1 MFRKITLL
9 AIKLKGVFFLKDEDR
24 KRLIINNYQLLSN
37 KYDDFYT
44 QSTQLST
51 AIEEKDFEQIITLF
65 HKRQEIIE
73 QIERIERNLTEYI
86 NRFGF
91 SWQELGVNSEK
102 LIQKIKVIIELD
114 KTNQQKLYKLND
126 ELQKEYTDL
135 KNKGNI
141 KKEYEKSSRQIKRRI
156 NMKY

>member
-1 MFRKITLL
+1 M
-9 AIKLKGVFFLKDEDR
+9 AIKLRGVFPLKDEDR

-51 AIEEKDFEQIITLF
+51 AIEEIDFEQIITLF

-114 KTNQQKLYKLND
+114 KTNQQKLYKLKD

-141 KKEYEKSSRQIKRRI
+141 KKEYEKSSRQSKRRI

>member
-1 MFRKITLL
+1 M
-9 AIKLKGVFFLKDEDR
+9 KDEDR

-51 AIEEKDFEQIITLF
+51 AIEEIDFEQIITLF

-114 KTNQQKLYKLND
+114 KTNQQKLYKLKD

-141 KKEYEKSSRQIKRRI
+141 KKEYEKSSRQSKRRI